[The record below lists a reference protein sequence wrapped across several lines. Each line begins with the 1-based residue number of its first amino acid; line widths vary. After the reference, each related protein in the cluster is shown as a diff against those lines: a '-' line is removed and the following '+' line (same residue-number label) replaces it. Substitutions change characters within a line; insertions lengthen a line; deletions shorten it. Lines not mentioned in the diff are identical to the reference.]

1 MTKEK
6 YIIGID
12 LGTTNCTLA
21 YTKHEEA
28 AQTQGMPA
36 PEIHQFSIPQV
47 TASGVQDEN
56 LTLPSFVYFPLEEEL
71 SKKNAVIAWGPE
83 RQFCVGGYARDRGSE
98 MHGRMI
104 SSAKSWLCHDGID
117 RREKNLPVDGESEK
131 MSAVEAS
138 AEYLRHLREAWDQE
152 KVEAPFKEQS
162 ILITVPA
169 SFDPAARQLVL
180 EAATLAE
187 YPEVIL
193 LEEPQAAFYSWLHKN
208 SETWRKQLSVGDH
221 ILVVDIGGGTTDFS
235 LIAAKDKDGDLQLER
250 VSVGSH
256 LLLGGDNMDLAM
268 AHMVKQKLE
277 KEGHSIDDWQLRE
290 LVHASRKAK
299 EVLMGGDSLESIEMT
314 IQGRGSSLI
323 GGAIACHITST
334 EVKKLLVDGFFPLV
348 DPEEQSQSQRRS
360 GIRGLGLP
368 YAQDPRV
375 SCQLAKFLSMT
386 GEKDGQSMD
395 SFVMPTAVLFNGGVM
410 KAEALQERIVTLL
423 NSWAKKLKKEAVKVL
438 EGPDFDYSVGRG
450 AASYGLARKGSA
462 VRIKSGSSRNYYI
475 GIEEAIPAI
484 PGLAAPL
491 KALCVVPFGMEEG
504 TELEIE
510 GQEFALVLG
519 EPATFRFF
527 SKSPDFSK
535 GEERSVPGSIVR
547 NWESDLEELH
557 PIETVLDQGADEGK
571 TVRIKLKAKV
581 TELGVLEL
589 WCFSEQGREWKLE
602 FDIRKEEVALQ

>member
-12 LGTTNCTLA
+12 LGTTNSTLA
-21 YTKHEEA
+21 YTKYEEA
-28 AQTQGMPA
+28 AWKQGMPT

-47 TASGVQDEN
+47 TASGVQGQN
-56 LTLPSFVYFPLEEEL
+56 STLPSFVYFPLEEEL
-71 SKKNAVIAWGPE
+71 SKKNAAISWDTE
-83 RQFCVGGYARDRGSE
+83 RSFCVGHHARDRGSE
-98 MHGRMI
+98 MTGRMI

-117 RREKNLPVDGESEK
+117 RREKILPVEGDSGKLSP
-131 MSAVEAS
+131 VEAS
-138 AEYLRHLREAWDQE
+138 AEYLKHLREAWDQE
-152 KVEAPFKEQS
+152 NLEAPFQEQT

-169 SFDPAARQLVL
+169 SFDPAARQLVQ
-180 EAATLAE
+180 EAAIIAE

-208 SETWRKQLSVGDH
+208 TDSWRKQLTVGDH
-221 ILVVDIGGGTTDFS
+221 ILVVDIGGGTSDFS
-235 LIAAKDKDGDLQLER
+235 LIAAKDQDGDLQLER

-256 LLLGGDNMDLAM
+256 LLLGGDNMDLAL

-277 KEGHSIDDWQLRE
+277 KEGHCIGDWELRE
-290 LVHASRKAK
+290 HVHASRKVK
-299 EVLMGGDSLESIEMT
+299 EALMGADPVENIEIA

-323 GGAIACHITST
+323 GGTITCQVT
-334 EVKKLLVDGFFPLV
+334 QKEVKKLLVDGFFPIV
-348 DPEEQSQSQRRS
+348 DPEEQSQSERRS
-360 GIRGLGLP
+360 GIRQLGLP

-410 KAEALQERIVTLL
+410 KAEALQERIVNLL
-423 NSWAKKLKKEAVKVL
+423 NNWAKKLGKEPVKVL
-438 EGPDFDYSVGRG
+438 EGADFDYSVGRG
-450 AASYGLARKGSA
+450 AACYGLARKGSSI
-462 VRIKSGSSRNYYI
+462 RIKSGSSRNYYI

-484 PGLAAPL
+484 PGLPAPL

-510 GQEFALVLG
+510 DQEFALVLG

-527 SKSPDFSK
+527 SKSPDFSQ
-535 GEERSVPGSIVR
+535 GEEKGVPGSVVR
-547 NWESDLEELH
+547 NWKEELEELH
-557 PIETVLDQGADEGK
+557 PIETVLEQGSDDGK

-581 TELGVLEL
+581 TELGMLEL
-589 WCFSEQGREWKLE
+589 WCFSDQGREWKLE
-602 FDIRKEEVALQ
+602 FDIRKEEPVLV

>member
-21 YTKHEEA
+21 YTKNEETA
-28 AQTQGMPA
+28 RGQGGPA
-36 PEIHQFSIPQV
+36 PDVHQFSIPQV
-47 TASGVQDEN
+47 TASGVQEEN
-56 LTLPSFVYFPLEEEL
+56 SALPSFVYFPLEEEL
-71 SKKNAVIAWGPE
+71 SNKNAAIAWEPE
-83 RQFCVGGYARDRGSE
+83 RQFCVGIHARDRGAE
-98 MHGRMI
+98 MTGRMI

-117 RREKNLPVDGESEK
+117 RREKNLPIDGESEK
-131 MSAVEAS
+131 MSPVEAS
-138 AEYLRHLREAWDQE
+138 AEYLRHLREAWNQE
-152 KVEAPFKEQS
+152 KEEAPFNEQTV
-162 ILITVPA
+162 LITVPA
-169 SFDPAARQLVL
+169 SFDPAARQLVQ

-187 YPEVIL
+187 YPEIIL

-208 SETWRKQLSVGDH
+208 SDSWRKQLTVGDH
-221 ILVVDIGGGTTDFS
+221 ILVVDVGGGTTDFS
-235 LIAAKDKDGDLQLER
+235 LIEVKDQDGDLQLER

-256 LLLGGDNMDLAM
+256 LLLGGDNMDLALG
-268 AHMVKQKLE
+268 HMVKQKLE

-299 EVLMGGDSLESIEMT
+299 ELLMGANPSESIEIA

-323 GGAIACHITST
+323 GGSITCQMT
-334 EVKKLLVDGFFPLV
+334 DKEVKKLLVDGFFPLV
-348 DPEEQSQSQRRS
+348 GPEEQSQSERRS
-360 GIRGLGLP
+360 GLRQLGLP

-410 KAEALQERIVTLL
+410 KAEALQERVVKLL
-423 NSWAKKLKKEAVKVL
+423 NSWAKKLKKEPVKVL
-438 EGPDFDYSVGRG
+438 EGLDFDYSVGRG
-450 AASYGLARKGSA
+450 AACYGLARKGNA
-462 VRIKSGSSRNYYI
+462 IRIKSGSSRNYYI
-475 GIEEAIPAI
+475 GVEEAIPAI

-510 GQEFALVLG
+510 DQEFALVLG
-519 EPATFRFF
+519 EPANFRFF

-535 GEERSVPGSIVR
+535 GEEKGVPGSVVR
-547 NWESDLEELH
+547 NWESELEELH
-557 PIETVLDQGADEGK
+557 PIETVLEQGSDDGK

-602 FDIRKEEVALQ
+602 FDIRKEEPALI